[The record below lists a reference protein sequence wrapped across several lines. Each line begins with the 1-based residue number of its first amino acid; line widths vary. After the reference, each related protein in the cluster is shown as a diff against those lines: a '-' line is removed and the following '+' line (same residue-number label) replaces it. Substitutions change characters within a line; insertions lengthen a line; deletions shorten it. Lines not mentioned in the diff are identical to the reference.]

1 MRHNGVGKHLGRAFA
16 LSAAAAL
23 AILGGSAVAPIAADA
38 AVTSPNLIVDGDA
51 EAVAQ
56 CSPRGLDGMTLPGW
70 NAGKGEPNAVCY
82 GQSGW
87 PGPSSTGPSNRGAK
101 FFTGGG
107 TGSSEMDQWIDISGA
122 AAAIDQGGVSFD
134 LNGWLGG
141 YGAQMDKA
149 GLTVSFLD
157 GSRSK
162 IGSAD
167 AGSVSSIDRGFKTEL
182 LQRDTKG
189 TLPKGTRSVRVAV
202 DFTWTDGDTTDGYA
216 DNLSFTIGAS
226 LPAPS
231 LSQSTTTVPGYDH
244 VFMVYLENQ
253 DYDGISGIIGNSQAP
268 YINGLRP
275 QGATLSQSFATT
287 HPSDPNYV
295 ALAAGGLYGLV
306 DNSVTTTALNARHI
320 GNSVDAA
327 GKTWKG
333 YAEEANGNCDQT
345 AHGQYYQDDLPF
357 LYFQNM
363 KSDPAYCAAHLQPL
377 TQMTTDLQSAATTP
391 NFVWFA
397 ANECHNMEGCGV
409 ASGDQWLSATLPTI
423 LNSPAW
429 KTQRSLLIVTFDEG
443 TVKAF
448 GPLYPNRVPT
458 IVLGSQN
465 TVKAGYTSS
474 QRTDQ
479 YGLLRTIDTALGLQP
494 LTNNDRYAGTV
505 NDIYS
510 GH

>member
-1 MRHNGVGKHLGRAFA
+1 MRHNGVRQHLGKALA

-23 AILGGSAVAPIAADA
+23 SVLSGSAVTPTVAQA

-56 CSPRGLDGMTLPGW
+56 CSPKGLDGMTLPGW
-70 NAGKGEPNAVCY
+70 RIVKGEPNAVCY

-87 PGPSSTGPSNRGAK
+87 PGPSSTGPSNRGSK

-107 TGSSEMDQWIDISGA
+107 TGNSEIDQTIDVSGA
-122 AAAIDQGGVSFD
+122 AAAIDGGGVSFD
-134 LNGWLGG
+134 LSGWLGG

-149 GLTVSFLD
+149 SLTATFLN
-157 GSRSK
+157 GSGGK
-162 IGSAD
+162 LGSAD
-167 AGSVSSIDRGFKTEL
+167 AGSVSSIDRGFNTEL
-182 LQRDTKG
+182 LQRDAKG
-189 TLPKGTRSVRVAV
+189 TLPKGTRAV
-202 DFTWTDGDTTDGYA
+202 TVDVYFTWTNGDTTDGYA
-216 DNLSFTIGAS
+216 DNLSFTIGAP
-226 LPAPS
+226 LPAPA
-231 LSQSTTTVPGYDH
+231 LTAPATTVPGYDH

-253 DYDGISGIIGNSQAP
+253 DYDGLTGIIGNSAAP
-268 YINGLRP
+268 YINGLRS
-275 QGATLSQSFATT
+275 QGATLTQSYATT

-306 DNSVTTTALNARHI
+306 DNSVTTTTLNARHI
-320 GNSVDAA
+320 GNSADAA

-333 YAEEANGNCDQT
+333 YAEDANGNCDQT
-345 AHGQYYQDDLPF
+345 AHGEYYQDDLPF

-363 KSDPAYCAAHLQPL
+363 KSDPGYCAAHLQPL
-377 TQMTTDLQSAATTP
+377 TQMTTDLQSTATTP

-409 ASGDQWLSATLPTI
+409 SSGDSWLGATVPAI

-429 KTQRSLLIVTFDEG
+429 KQQRSLLIVTFDEG
-443 TVKAF
+443 FAKLF
-448 GPLYPNRVPT
+448 GPLYSNRVPT

-465 TVKAGYTSS
+465 SVKAGFNSS

-494 LTNNDRYAGTV
+494 LTNNDRYAATV

>member
-1 MRHNGVGKHLGRAFA
+1 MRHKGVGIGHSKVFA
-16 LSAAAAL
+16 ITAAAAL
-23 AILGGSAVAPIAADA
+23 AVLGGSAVTPSAAHA

-51 EAVAQ
+51 ESVAQ
-56 CSPRGLDGMTLPGW
+56 CSPKGLDGMTLPGW
-70 NAGKGEPNAVCY
+70 NIGKGEPNAVCY

-87 PGPSSTGPSNRGAK
+87 PDASSPGPSNRGSK
-101 FFTGGG
+101 FFAGGG
-107 TGSSEMDQWIDISGA
+107 TGSSEMDQTVSVAGA
-122 AAAIDQGGVSFD
+122 GAAIDQGRVSFD

-141 YGAQMDKA
+141 YGAQLDRVNMTA
-149 GLTVSFLD
+149 TFLSAS
-157 GSRSK
+157 GSQL
-162 IGSAD
+162 GSAECD
-167 AGSVSSIDRGFKTEL
+167 DVSSIDRGLKTGL

-189 TLPKGTRSVRVAV
+189 TLPKGTRSVKIQLN
-202 DFTWTDGDTTDGYA
+202 FTWTDGDTNDGYA
-216 DNLSFTIGAS
+216 DDLSFTIGAA
-226 LPAPS
+226 LPAPQ
-231 LSQSTTTVPGYDH
+231 LSAPASTVPGYDH
-244 VFMVYLENQ
+244 VFVVYLENQ
-253 DYDGISGIIGNSQAP
+253 DYDGLTGIIGNPQAP

-275 QGATLSQSFATT
+275 QGATLSQSYATT

-306 DNSVTTTALNARHI
+306 DNSVGATTLDARHI

-327 GKTWKG
+327 HKTWKG
-333 YAEEANGNCDQT
+333 YAEDANGNCDQ
-345 AHGQYYQDDLPF
+345 ASHGQYYPDDLPF

-363 KSDPAYCAAHLQPL
+363 KSNQAYCAAHLQPL
-377 TQMTTDLQSAATTP
+377 TQMSTDLQSAAATP

-409 ASGDQWLSATLPTI
+409 ASGDSWLSGTLPAI

-429 KTQRSLLIVTFDEG
+429 KQQRSLLILTWDEG
-443 TVKAF
+443 TTKAF
-448 GPLYPNRVPT
+448 GPLFPNRVPT

-465 TVKAGYTSS
+465 SVKPGYTSS

-494 LTNNDRYAGTV
+494 LTNNDGYAATV
-505 NDIYS
+505 NDIWS